1 MQLTSRTPL
10 RMTASHGVFGAG
22 RLLLSGFCS
31 DGAVL
36 GVRFCRDEQVL
47 SLARS
52 PSLCSCLF
60 RMFSL
65 GLFRAGHSE
74 RRARRLWS
82 MLLDLPEHEEE
93 REGREEGGAAQELAL
108 DICFLVAVRVYG
120 LGGAASR

>member
-1 MQLTSRTPL
+1 VQLTSRTPL

-36 GVRFCRDEQVL
+36 GVRFCRDEQVP
-47 SLARS
+47 SVARS

-65 GLFRAGHSE
+65 GLVRAGQSE
-74 RRARRLWS
+74 RRARLRCCWIFLN
-82 MLLDLPEHEEE
+82 MKRGA
-93 REGREEGGAAQELAL
+93 REGEGGDAQEPAL
-108 DICFLVAVRVYG
+108 DRCFLVAVRVYG
-120 LGGAASR
+120 FGGAASR